1 MMLDRYALR
10 ALAACS
16 ILLLMPAFAQAQTPN
31 TPIRPDA
38 VVFFTDLKDGA
49 VIPPKLTLKFG
60 ASNFEVVPAAV
71 KKANSGH
78 HHLLIDSP
86 VPPLGEP
93 IPSDPRHLHFGRG
106 QTEAELVLAPGPHTL
121 QLLLGD
127 HDHVPHNP
135 PIMSAV
141 VRVTVSDKAT
151 APGRTASLP
160 DSEVY
165 FIGLPNGSV
174 IPQNLTV
181 RFGLRNMGVAP
192 AGVVKAGTGHHHL
205 IIDRPT
211 PALGEP
217 IASDPNHLH
226 FGRGETEKKITL
238 APGRHTLQLVLGDQD
253 HIPHDPPVMS
263 QRIEVRVVR
272 PHRQRRW

>member
-1 MMLDRYALR
+1 MLDPFAFR

-16 ILLLMPAFAQAQTPN
+16 TLLLTLTSAQAQTPR

-38 VVFFTDLKDGA
+38 VVYFTDLKDGS
-49 VIPPKLTLKFG
+49 VIPPKVTIKFG
-60 ASNFEVVPAAV
+60 SSNFEVVPAAV
-71 KKANSGH
+71 AKANSGH

-86 VPPLGEP
+86 VPALGEP
-93 IPSDPRHLHFGRG
+93 IPSDPGHLHFGRG
-106 QTEAELVLAPGPHTL
+106 QTEAELVLTPGPHTL

-127 HDHVPHNP
+127 HDHVPHSP
-135 PIMSAV
+135 PVMSPV
-141 VRVTVSDKAT
+141 IRVMVSDKAT

-160 DSEVY
+160 ASEVY

-174 IPQNLTV
+174 VPPNLTV

-205 IIDRPT
+205 IIDQ
-211 PALGEP
+211 PAPPVGEP

-226 FGRGETEKKITL
+226 FGLGQTEKAITL
-238 APGRHTLQLVLGDQD
+238 TPGRHTLQLVLGDHD

-263 QRIEVRVVR
+263 QRIEVTVIR
-272 PHRQRRW
+272 PHKRRRR